1 MCLPMEVLSMNETL
15 SPLRILLVESNEN
28 DRLLFREAFQK
39 SDIPYTLTGSARAEE
54 ALEQLSTN
62 ASSFDVVVV
71 EQDLLGMSGMDLC
84 NKLLGNKVP
93 LPLVLFTKMGSEK
106 LAVEALK
113 AGVYG
118 YIIKD
123 PKQGYLELLPV
134 SLLQVVR
141 RHGDCLA
148 RRQAEDAL
156 RRGEERFK
164 TIFDNSADGILLADV
179 KSKRF
184 YMGNKVIC
192 QMLGC
197 DQQQLKNLAVADIHP
212 EQDMPYVT
220 EQIQKQIDGECT
232 LSKDIPVKRRDGCVF
247 YVDVNSFPITLEGK
261 TYLMGIFRD
270 VTERKRAEKAL
281 QQSEKKWYSL
291 LRNAPD
297 FILNIDGDGTI
308 LFINRTVPGYTIED
322 TVGKTVYNFLPP
334 EQHEQTREAIKKVF
348 ESGES
353 VGFET
358 SVIGPDGRLIW
369 YSNNLGPVK
378 DGDKIVSVAQVS
390 TDITKRK
397 KIEEELQASELLY
410 RTLFETMPVGVGLA
424 TIDGRVIDG
433 NSAMIEL
440 TGYSATQL
448 RQVNLNETYE
458 DPGDRDRLLKQ
469 LQRDGYVHDFE
480 TKLKRKD
487 GTTYCA
493 SLTLAPL
500 KLRGKDVLLT
510 VARDVTAYRTAQE
523 KLKESEETLSSL
535 VNAITESALLIDT
548 EGTILAINES
558 AAGRIGFNVN
568 ELMGKCAYDFL
579 PSDVA
584 EFRKSQV
591 AKVVQTCQPVQFED
605 CSLGRHIYHSVSP
618 VLDSSGKVIRLAIFG
633 LDITERK
640 RFEYELVESEE
651 RYRTLVETA
660 IDPIITV
667 DSKGVFLFMNKAA
680 AEHLGGKPEDFVGK
694 TMWDLFPKEIAD
706 RQAANVRKVIET
718 GQGMN
723 TVWSTE
729 LRGQARWYNTTIG
742 PLRDGI
748 GNIKVTLIIA
758 RNIDKIRQAEE
769 RIRTLSSVVE
779 QSIDGIAIGDLE
791 PKLLYVNDAYARMH
805 GYTPEEMIG
814 MKVVNLRSDSQVGE
828 YHKAIHQLKT
838 QGAWTGELEHF
849 RKDGTAF
856 PCYVS
861 VSFLKNEQGEGTGI
875 LAVCR
880 DITASKQ
887 KEDELKAYR
896 EQMARA
902 EQLASLGTLSAT
914 VAHQLTQPLTV
925 ISLLLDNALDELEG
939 TSSPKP
945 LIRRLGDCATQVSN
959 ITSIINRFRNFAR
972 QSSDTSIGEVYL
984 QAVAH
989 RVVSLLDESA
999 RQVRIGLR
1007 IERMDKLPTVCM
1019 SERDLEQLFFA
1030 LVENAIQA
1038 ADSKKARQLVIS
1050 GAVKDEHIELR
1061 FSDNC
1066 GGIAP
1071 ENLNKIFEPFFTT
1084 KPRGQGT
1091 GLGLCIAQDIVSR
1104 AGGVVRVES
1113 KFGEGSTFFVTLPVN
1128 E

>member
-1 MCLPMEVLSMNETL
+1 MMRDERKTKAELLKELNA
-15 SPLRILLVESNEN
+15 LRHRI
-28 DRLLFREAFQK
+28 AQ
-39 SDIPYTLTGSARAEE
+39 
-54 ALEQLSTN
+54 LEQIEGRK
-62 ASSFDVVVV
+62 
-71 EQDLLGMSGMDLC
+71 EQEGAIE
-84 NKLLGNKVP
+84 
-93 LPLVLFTKMGSEK
+93 SE
-106 LAVEALK
+106 
-113 AGVYG
+113 
-118 YIIKD
+118 
-123 PKQGYLELLPV
+123 QTF
-134 SLLQVVR
+134 S
-141 RHGDCLA
+141 
-148 RRQAEDAL
+148 
-156 RRGEERFK
+156 
-164 TIFDNSADGILLADV
+164 TIFDNAADGIILADV

-197 DQQQLKNLAVADIHP
+197 DQQQLKNLGVADIHP

-232 LSKDIPVKRRDGCVF
+232 LAKDIPVKRTDGSIF
-247 YVDVNSFPITLEGK
+247 YADVNSFPITMEGK
-261 TYLMGIFRD
+261 TYLMSIFRD
-270 VTERKRAEKAL
+270 VTRRKRAEKAL

-297 FILNIDGDGTI
+297 FILNIDRDGTI

-322 TVGKTVYNFLPP
+322 TVGKTVYSFLPP

-353 VGFET
+353 VSFET
-358 SVIGPDGRLIW
+358 SVIGSDGRLIW
-369 YSNNLGPVK
+369 YSSNLGPVK

-390 TDITKRK
+390 NDITKRK

-424 TIDGRVIDG
+424 TIDGRIIEA
-433 NSAMIEL
+433 NSAMLQL
-440 TGYSATQL
+440 TGYSDVQL
-448 RQVNLNETYE
+448 KQVNLNEIYE
-458 DPGDRDRLLKQ
+458 SPGDRERLLKQ
-469 LQRDGYVHDFE
+469 MQRDGFIHDFE
-480 TKLKRKD
+480 TKFKRKD
-487 GTTYCA
+487 GTIYCA

-510 VARDVTAYRTAQE
+510 VARDVTDYRMAQK

-535 VNAITESALLIDT
+535 VNAITESVLLIDT

-558 AAGRIGFNVN
+558 AAGRIGFSVN

-579 PSDVA
+579 PTDVA

-591 AKVVQTCQPVQFED
+591 EKVVQTGQHVQFED
-605 CSLGRHIYHSVSP
+605 CSLERHIYHSLSP
-618 VLDSSGKVIRLAIFG
+618 VLDSSGQVSKLAIFG
-633 LDITERK
+633 LDITELK
-640 RFEYELVESEE
+640 RFEYELVESEQ
-651 RYRTLVETA
+651 RYRTLIETA
-660 IDPIITV
+660 NDPIATI
-667 DSKGVFLFMNKAA
+667 DKNGVFLFMNTAA
-680 AEHLGGKPEDFVGK
+680 AEHLGGRPEDFAGK

-706 RQAANVRKVIET
+706 RQAAHVRKVMET
-718 GQGMN
+718 GQSMN
-723 TVWSTE
+723 VIWMTE
-729 LRGQARWYNTTIG
+729 LQGQNRLYNTTIG
-742 PLRDGI
+742 PLRNSN
-748 GNIKVTLIIA
+748 GNLIAVLIIA
-758 RNIDKIRQAEE
+758 RNIDEIRQAEE
-769 RIRTLSSVVE
+769 RIRTLSSAVE

-814 MKVVNLRSDSQVGE
+814 MKVADLHSDSQTGE
-828 YHKAIHQLKT
+828 YNKTIYQVKT
-838 QGAWTGELEHF
+838 QGAWTGETRHI
-849 RKDGTAF
+849 RKDGIAF

-861 VSFLKNEQGEGTGI
+861 ISLLKNDKGEGTGH

-880 DITASKQ
+880 DITKYKQ

-896 EQMARA
+896 QQMARA

-925 ISLLLDNALDELEG
+925 IGLLLDNALDDLEG

-945 LIRRLGDCATQVSN
+945 LIRRLSDCATQVSN

-972 QSSDTSIGEVYL
+972 QSSDTSIGEVHL

-999 RQVRIGLR
+999 RQAKIRLR
-1007 IERMDKLPTVCM
+1007 IEGMDRLPPVCM

-1030 LVENAIQA
+1030 LVQNAIQA
-1038 ADSKKARQLVIS
+1038 ADGKKVRQLVIS
-1050 GAVKDEHIELR
+1050 GVVKDEHIEMH

-1084 KPRGQGT
+1084 KPPGQGT
-1091 GLGLCIAQDIVSR
+1091 GLGLCIVQDIVSR
-1104 AGGVVRVES
+1104 VGGVVRVES
-1113 KFGEGSTFFVTLPVN
+1113 KFGESSTFFVTLPVN